1 MKGEGCLDCW
11 LCVTN
16 QRNWRVVV
24 SRGIWGVSERF
35 RRSIELVK
43 PGDKLVFYL
52 VQEKH
57 EGELVPSRVVGVM
70 SVVSEPFVDKRKIFK
85 PAGSAGEEIFPYRVR
100 VKKELIPKGWVEFKP
115 LVDKLKF
122 IKNKQY
128 WTGALRRAMVKIPKE
143 DYELLVQELKK
154 VS

>member
-1 MKGEGCLDCW
+1 MDYW

-16 QRNWRVVV
+16 EDNWRVVV
-24 SRGIWGVSERF
+24 SDGVWGVSERF
-35 RRSIELVK
+35 KRSLERVK

-52 VQEKH
+52 VQERR
-57 EGELVPSRVVGVM
+57 EGELVPSRIVGVM
-70 SVVSEPFVDKRKIFK
+70 SVVSEPFIEEKRIFK
-85 PAGSAGEEIFPYRVR
+85 PAGSAGEKIFPCR
-100 VKKELIPKGWVEFKP
+100 VKVSRELIPGRWVEFKP

-122 IKNKQY
+122 IKNKRY

-154 VS
+154 AS